1 MSASAAAG
9 PRDGAPAT
17 PRPGAAAVDPGATPL
32 PATDTRGAVVELLA
46 ANASDA
52 SGSRESTPG
61 LTAAQVG
68 EALGLHVTTARFHLE
83 RLVAAGT
90 LVTAHRRGGV
100 GRPRKVYAL
109 AHDRGPG
116 LAGGESLASFTEL
129 LTAAWS
135 QARDG
140 VPIGPEEA
148 GRRWVA
154 DRTATGAPPLPA
166 ATTPGA
172 WLGKVGLAV
181 DLLDEWGYQPE
192 VRTTDR
198 GRTAVLTLHDCPF
211 LTMARQHPD
220 VVCGIHRGL
229 VRGTLAAVG
238 EADADVEL
246 EPFVT
251 DRTCVAR
258 LTSAAVP
265 GGPVDRRPRD
275 GHAGT

>member
-1 MSASAAAG
+1 MSTSAAAG
-9 PRDGAPAT
+9 PHDGAPAN
-17 PRPGAAAVDPGATPL
+17 PMRGAAVDPGATPL
-32 PATDTRGAVVELLA
+32 PATDTRGAVVALLA
-46 ANASDA
+46 AHASAA
-52 SGSRESTPG
+52 SAPRDPTPG

-83 RLVAAGT
+83 RLVAVGT
-90 LVTAHRRGGV
+90 LVTAQRRGGV

-109 AHDRGPG
+109 AHDSGPG

-148 GRRWVA
+148 GQRWVA
-154 DRTATGAPPLPA
+154 DRTATGAPPPA

-265 GGPVDRRPRD
+265 GGPADRRPRD